1 MTAPKRKTP
10 KETPEEA
17 ILRATEARRLA
28 RIEGARRLPP
38 DKRRPQPRAE
48 EKPNYTVRT
57 PDGATWDEHG
67 RPVWQWL
74 RGTSAAAECP
84 APPIKGPRAPA
95 TANPA
100 RTSNPTSK
108 TN

>member
-57 PDGATWDEHG
+57 PDGATWDERG
-67 RPVWQWL
+67 RPVWQWPTWHL
-74 RGTSAAAECP
+74 SSGGMSSAP
-84 APPIKGPRAPA
+84 NKR
-95 TANPA
+95 TA
-100 RTSNPTSK
+100 RTRNR
-108 TN
+108 

>member
-48 EKPNYTVRT
+48 KPDFTVRT
-57 PDGATWDEHG
+57 VESTLWDENSRFPRFLLPTWSQPG
-67 RPVWQWL
+67 Q
-74 RGTSAAAECP
+74 
-84 APPIKGPRAPA
+84 GPQRAPSKHQ
-95 TANPA
+95 A
-100 RTSNPTSK
+100 RTRR
-108 TN
+108 